1 MKKPFKLP
9 KRPKPPPEPPRKYKT
24 GDWVAYGSERFPKI
38 ARITG
43 YGFPFGH
50 AGPHYYLLHIDA
62 FGTVTEAG
70 QSEEYLRPADAPN
83 PLPTPALPSDDW

>member
-9 KRPKPPPEPPRKYKT
+9 KRPKPPPEPPRKFKT
-24 GDWVAYGSERFPKI
+24 GDWVDIGDRFPRV
-38 ARITG
+38 AQITG

-50 AGPHYYLLHIDA
+50 GGPMYYLRHIDEY
-62 FGTVTEAG
+62 GTVDDTG
-70 QSEEYLRPADAPN
+70 LSEQYLRPADAPN